1 MAIMVMGERTVTA
14 IGMGM
19 KEIPQRM
26 KNREHLQMEDH
37 KTTAL

>member
-1 MAIMVMGERTVTA
+1 MVMGERAVTS

-19 KEIPQRM
+19 KKIPQRM
-26 KNREHLQMEDH
+26 KNREHLQKEDH